1 MFNKKK
7 ILVLFFIVS
16 ILFAYKGA
24 FKSFLITKKD
34 LLGAQNVFGI
44 SFSNEELDTLRP
56 YLERNLKGYKKMR
69 GYPLGIDVE
78 PITKFEIKY
87 TKKTNLKDNK
97 IYLEK
102 TLVPEK
108 DKDIAY
114 LPVYKLA
121 YLIKNQLLTSER
133 LTKIYL
139 RRLKKHNT
147 SLNVLVTLT
156 EDLALKQAKKADEEI
171 KKGDYKG
178 ALHGI
183 PYGVKDLASH
193 PNYPTTWGAAPYKD
207 QYIKTKAVVIK
218 KLEDA
223 GAVLLGK
230 LSSGALARGDVWFG
244 GKTKNPWNVNTGSS
258 GSSAGSASAT
268 AAGLVGFSIG
278 TETLGSIISPS
289 TRCGV
294 TGLRPTY
301 GIVSK
306 VGIMSLSWTMDKVGP
321 ICRSSKGC
329 AIVLN
334 KIKGKDEKDSSIQ
347 NSSLVFNEKTFNL
360 NDYKIG
366 YLKSLFDSDSSEN
379 GINNEQTLN
388 LIQKLGGNLIPIELP
403 KNYPFEVF
411 DIILRAEAGAFFDK
425 LLLQRADSIL
435 TQQNQRSRANS
446 LRQSRFIPAVEY
458 IQANRFRS
466 KLIQEVDSLLR
477 NFDIIIS
484 PTFGGRQMLITN
496 LTGHPA
502 LSVPNGFNKNNSPTS
517 ITILGNYFEE
527 GKILSFSHFIQK
539 QSEFHTKKPPGFY

>member
-1 MFNKKK
+1 M
-7 ILVLFFIVS
+7 
-16 ILFAYKGA
+16 
-24 FKSFLITKKD
+24 ITKKD

-78 PITKFEIKY
+78 PITKFKIKY